1 MKNVTRKIPMKLQWF
16 AEDNSTDQTTG
27 TATEQNTED
36 SATATEEHP
45 TTNAQQSANNAAT
58 NTEKTFTQAEVKA
71 MMTREKREGKNSVL
85 NKFKELGLDEGGV
98 EKLVSLL
105 KTTTQPAEISHEQI
119 QQKQELLSAQVR
131 AELALNG
138 VKSGA
143 VDDMEILVAHSLDPM
158 SYTKDDIADAIKD
171 IKTRHQNNFG
181 VDATANNNSNQ
192 SKTGTGTPY
201 GSTSTESFFGK
212 RDGSF
217 GRELAKSLKG

>member
-16 AEDNSTDQTTG
+16 AEDNSTDQTTS
-27 TATEQNTED
+27 TEEQNTEVQT
-36 SATATEEHP
+36 TATEEHQ
-45 TTNAQQSANNAAT
+45 TTNVQQSANNA
-58 NTEKTFTQAEVKA
+58 EKTFTQAEVKA

-105 KTTTQPAEISHEQI
+105 KTTTQPAEISQEQI

-181 VDATANNNSNQ
+181 VDATASNNSNQ